1 MAKKS
6 KKNRRESFS
15 DRASFIVG
23 IFREQPERK
32 FTLKALAAASGG
44 ADKVGRDMTKSI
56 LDTLLEQGYIE
67 CEGRGGYKLSRS
79 KLPRYQGV
87 ADMSNS
93 GNLYVSCDELQ
104 SDVFIHSRN
113 SKHALNGDIVEFVVT
128 HTARTG
134 ALEGE
139 ITKIIERSNRCY
151 AGVAEVVSKSA
162 IIVAADS
169 RRLPVD
175 IYLSRKKY
183 PKVQTGD
190 KVAVRIAQWYDGDQ
204 MPIGELVDI
213 LGSTGDNDAEM
224 HAILLEYDLPYKF
237 DEDVEQAAAEIDG
250 TITAKDYAER
260 RDMRDVPTL
269 TIDPAD
275 AKDFD
280 DAISIRSV
288 GNGLWEVGV
297 HIADVTHYVRP
308 GSVIDDQAMERGTSV
323 YLVDRTIP
331 MLPERLSNELCS
343 LRPHEEKLC
352 FSAVFVIDEKLKI
365 TKEWFGRTVIYSD
378 RRFTYED
385 AQAVIESGEGDMK
398 EEILTLHRLAQ
409 GMRKER
415 YRKGAIA
422 FNRREAKF
430 NLDEA
435 GCPTGVYFKVQ
446 KEANQLIEE
455 FMLLANRRVAT
466 FCAKKNGKPRTMVF
480 RVHDEPN
487 SDKFERFRTFIL
499 RFGHIFKAQ
508 KGVAVAK
515 ELNELMSDIRGKA
528 EENVVSM
535 LAIRSMSKAV
545 YTTANIGHYG
555 LAFPYYTHFTS
566 PIRRYP
572 DMMVHRLLQR
582 YLDGGKSANADAYE
596 ALCEHSS
603 EREVVAAEAE
613 RASIKYKMVEFMA
626 DKVGQEFDGHI
637 SGMSEWGIF
646 VELENSIVEGMVAMR
661 DIQGDYYRFDEARY
675 EVYGHSTGNTFTLGD
690 KVRVKVKSAD
700 LRRRM
705 LDFTFVEVD
714 GERIEEPT
722 ITFKEKVKNG
732 RRR

>member
-1 MAKKS
+1 MAKKR
-6 KKNRRESFS
+6 KNIRDSFS

-23 IFREQPERK
+23 MFREQPERK

-44 ADKVGRDMTKSI
+44 ADKVGRNMTKSI
-56 LDTLLEQGYIE
+56 IDTLLEQGYIE
-67 CEGRGGYKLSRS
+67 CEGRGNYSLSRS

-87 ADMSNS
+87 ADMSNN
-93 GNLYVSCDELQ
+93 GNLYVSSDELP

-113 SKHALNGDIVEFVVT
+113 SKHALNGDKVEFVVT

-139 ITKIIERSNRCY
+139 ITKVLERCERCY

-162 IIVAADS
+162 IVVAPDS
-169 RRLPVD
+169 RRMPAN

-190 KVAVRIAQWYDGDQ
+190 KVAVRIAEWYDGDE
-204 MPIGELVDI
+204 MPVGELVDI
-213 LGSTGDNDAEM
+213 LGTTGDNDAEM

-237 DEDVEQAAAEIDG
+237 EEDVERAAEAIDG
-250 TITAKDYAER
+250 TITERDYAER

-280 DAISIRSV
+280 DALSVRSV
-288 GNGLWEVGV
+288 GEGKWEIGV

-308 GSVIDDQAMERGTSV
+308 GGTIDEEAQSRGTSV

-352 FSAVFVIDEKLKI
+352 FSAVFVVDEKLKI
-365 TKEWFGRTVIYSD
+365 EKEWFGRTVIYSD
-378 RRFTYED
+378 RRFTYEE
-385 AQAVIESGEGDMK
+385 AQSVIESGEGDMK

-409 GMRKER
+409 AMRKER

-422 FNRREAKF
+422 FDRREAKF
-430 NLDEA
+430 HLDEN
-435 GCPTGVYFKVQ
+435 GKPTGVYFKVQ

-466 FCAKKNGKPRTMVF
+466 FCAKKSGKPRTMVF

-487 SDKFERFRTFIL
+487 SEKFERFRTFIM
-499 RFGHIFKAQ
+499 RFGHLFKAQ
-508 KGVAVAK
+508 KGLAVAK
-515 ELNELMSDIRGKA
+515 ELNQLMHDVKGKA
-528 EENVVSM
+528 EENVVSL

-545 YTTANIGHYG
+545 YTTENIGHYG

-572 DMMVHRLLQR
+572 DMMVHRLLQH
-582 YLDGGKSANADAYE
+582 YLDGGKSANRDYHE
-596 ALCEHSS
+596 AMCEHSS

-613 RASIKYKMVEFMA
+613 RASIKYKMVEFMV
-626 DKVGQEFDGHI
+626 DKIGQEFDGRV
-637 SGMSEWGIF
+637 SGLSEWGVF
-646 VELENSIVEGMVAMR
+646 VELENSMVEGMVAMR
-661 DIQGDYYRFDEARY
+661 DIQGDYYRFDEAHY
-675 EVYGHSTGNTFTLGD
+675 EVYGHATGNVITLGD

-705 LDFTFVEVD
+705 LDFTFAEID
-714 GERIEEPT
+714 GERVDDIEEDLTPL
-722 ITFKEKVKNG
+722 
-732 RRR
+732 RRAKKRK

>member
-1 MAKKS
+1 M
-6 KKNRRESFS
+6 
-15 DRASFIVG
+15 
-23 IFREQPERK
+23 PERK

-67 CEGRGGYKLSRS
+67 CEGRGSYKLSRS

-134 ALEGE
+134 ALGGE

-237 DEDVEQAAAEIDG
+237 DEAVVQAAAEIDG

-280 DAISIRSV
+280 DALSIRSL

-308 GSVIDDQAMERGTSV
+308 GSIIDDQAMERGTSV

-378 RRFTYED
+378 RRFTYEE

-430 NLDEA
+430 HLDEA
-435 GCPTGVYFKVQ
+435 GRPTGVYFKVQ

-515 ELNELMSDIRGKA
+515 ELNELMGDIRGKA

-535 LAIRSMSKAV
+535 LAIRSMAKAV

-582 YLDGGKSANADAYE
+582 YLDGGKSANADACE

-646 VELENSIVEGMVAMR
+646 VELEDSIVEGMVAMR

-714 GERIEEPT
+714 GERIEEPI
-722 ITFKEKVKNG
+722 ITFKDKVKKG

>member
-23 IFREQPERK
+23 MFREMPERK
-32 FTLKALAAASGG
+32 FTLKGLAAASGG

-67 CEGRGGYKLSRS
+67 SEGRGSYKLARA
-79 KLPRYQGV
+79 KLTRYQGV
-87 ADMSNS
+87 ADMSNN
-93 GNLYVSCDELQ
+93 GNLYVSSPELE

-113 SKHALNGDIVEFVVT
+113 SKHALNGDKVEFVVT

-139 ITKIIERSNRCY
+139 IVKVIERCDRCY

-162 IIVAADS
+162 IIVAPDS
-169 RRLPVD
+169 RRMPVD

-183 PKVQTGD
+183 PKVQSGD
-190 KVAVRIAQWYDGDQ
+190 KVAVRVVHWYDGDD

-213 LGSTGDNDAEM
+213 LGATGDNDAEM

-237 DEDVEQAAAEIDG
+237 EEQVEKAAEEIDG
-250 TITAKDYAER
+250 TITEKDYVER

-280 DAISIRSV
+280 DALSIRSV
-288 GNGLWEVGV
+288 GEGLWEVGV

-308 GSVIDDQAMERGTSV
+308 GSVIDDEAIERGTSV

-331 MLPERLSNELCS
+331 MLPERLSNNLCS
-343 LRPHEEKLC
+343 LRPNEEKLA
-352 FSAVFVIDEKLKI
+352 FSAIFTIDEKLKI
-365 TKEWFGRTVIYSD
+365 TNEWFGRTVICSN

-385 AQAVIESGEGDMK
+385 AQAVIEGGEGDMK

-409 GMRKER
+409 GMRKDR

-430 NLDEA
+430 HLDQN
-435 GCPTGVYFKVQ
+435 GHPTGVYFKVA

-466 FCAKKNGKPRTMVF
+466 FCAKKNGKPRTMVY

-487 SDKFERFRTFIL
+487 SEKFERFRTFIL
-499 RFGHIFKAQ
+499 RFGHLFKAQ
-508 KGVAVAK
+508 KGLAVAK
-515 ELNELMSDIRGKA
+515 ELNQLMEDVRGKA
-528 EENVVSM
+528 EENVVGL
-535 LAIRSMSKAV
+535 LAIRSMAKAV
-545 YTTANIGHYG
+545 YTTENIGHYG

-582 YLDGGKSANADAYE
+582 YLDGGKSADRDALE
-596 ALCEHSS
+596 ELCEHSS

-613 RASIKYKMVEFMA
+613 RASIKYKMVEFMV
-626 DKVGQEFDGHI
+626 DKVGQVFDGHI
-637 SGMSEWGIF
+637 SGLSEWGIF
-646 VELENSIVEGMVAMR
+646 VELEDSIVEGMVAMR
-661 DIQGDYYRFDEARY
+661 DIVGDYYRFDEARY
-675 EVYGHSTGNTFTLGD
+675 EVYGHSTGNVFTLGD
-690 KVRVKVKSAD
+690 KVRVRVKSAD

-705 LDFTFVEVD
+705 LDFTFVDYE
-714 GERIEEPT
+714 EEPELIIRDT
-722 ITFKEKVKNG
+722 VKKK
-732 RRR
+732 RRK

>member
-1 MAKKS
+1 M
-6 KKNRRESFS
+6 
-15 DRASFIVG
+15 
-23 IFREQPERK
+23 PERK

-67 CEGRGGYKLSRS
+67 CEGRGSYKLSRS
-79 KLPRYQGV
+79 KLPSYQGV

-237 DEDVEQAAAEIDG
+237 DEAVVQAAAEIDG

-280 DAISIRSV
+280 DALSIRSL

-308 GSVIDDQAMERGTSV
+308 GSIIDDQAMERGTSV

-378 RRFTYED
+378 RRFTYEE

-430 NLDEA
+430 HLDEA
-435 GCPTGVYFKVQ
+435 GRPTGVYFKVQ
-446 KEANQLIEE
+446 KEANQLVEE

-515 ELNELMSDIRGKA
+515 ELNELMGDIRGKA

-535 LAIRSMSKAV
+535 LAIRSMAKAV

-646 VELENSIVEGMVAMR
+646 VELEDSIVEGMVAMR

-722 ITFKEKVKNG
+722 ITFKDKVKKG

>member
-23 IFREQPERK
+23 MFREMPERK
-32 FTLKALAAASGG
+32 FTLKGLAAASGG

-67 CEGRGGYKLSRS
+67 SEGRGSYKLARA
-79 KLPRYQGV
+79 KLTRYQGV
-87 ADMSNS
+87 ADMSNN
-93 GNLYVSCDELQ
+93 GNLYVSSPELE

-113 SKHALNGDIVEFVVT
+113 SKHALNGDKVEFVVT

-139 ITKIIERSNRCY
+139 IVKVIERCDRCY

-162 IIVAADS
+162 IIVAPDS
-169 RRLPVD
+169 RRMPVD

-183 PKVQTGD
+183 PKVQSGD
-190 KVAVRIAQWYDGDQ
+190 KVAVRVVHWYDGDD

-213 LGSTGDNDAEM
+213 LGATGDNDAEM

-237 DEDVEQAAAEIDG
+237 DEQVEKAAEEIDG
-250 TITAKDYAER
+250 TITEKDYAER

-280 DAISIRSV
+280 DALSIRSV
-288 GNGLWEVGV
+288 GEGLWEVGV

-308 GSVIDDQAMERGTSV
+308 GSVIDDEAIERGTSV

-331 MLPERLSNELCS
+331 MLPERLSNNLCS
-343 LRPHEEKLC
+343 LRPNEEKLA
-352 FSAVFVIDEKLKI
+352 FSAIFTIDEKLKI
-365 TKEWFGRTVIYSD
+365 TNEWFGRTVICSN

-385 AQAVIESGEGDMK
+385 AQAVIEGGEGDMK

-409 GMRKER
+409 GMRKDR

-430 NLDEA
+430 HLDQN
-435 GCPTGVYFKVQ
+435 GKPTGVYFKVA

-466 FCAKKNGKPRTMVF
+466 FCAKKNGKPRTMVY

-487 SDKFERFRTFIL
+487 SEKFERFRTFIL
-499 RFGHIFKAQ
+499 RFGHLFKAQ
-508 KGVAVAK
+508 KGLVVAK
-515 ELNELMSDIRGKA
+515 ELNQLMEDVRGKA
-528 EENVVSM
+528 EENVVGL
-535 LAIRSMSKAV
+535 LAIRSMAKAV
-545 YTTANIGHYG
+545 YTTENIGHYG

-582 YLDGGKSANADAYE
+582 YLDGGKSADRDALE
-596 ALCEHSS
+596 ELCEHSS

-613 RASIKYKMVEFMA
+613 RASIKYKMVEFMV

-637 SGMSEWGIF
+637 SGLSEWGIF
-646 VELENSIVEGMVAMR
+646 VELEDSIVEGMVAMR
-661 DIQGDYYRFDEARY
+661 DIVGDYYRFDEARY
-675 EVYGHSTGNTFTLGD
+675 EVYGHATGNVFTLGD
-690 KVRVKVKSAD
+690 KVRVRVKSAD

-705 LDFTFVEVD
+705 LDFTFVDYE
-714 GERIEEPT
+714 EEPELIIRDT
-722 ITFKEKVKNG
+722 VKKK
-732 RRR
+732 RRK

>member
-23 IFREQPERK
+23 MFREMPERK
-32 FTLKALAAASGG
+32 FTLKGLAAASGG

-67 CEGRGGYKLSRS
+67 SEGRGSYKLARA
-79 KLPRYQGV
+79 KLTRYQGV
-87 ADMSNS
+87 ADMSNN
-93 GNLYVSCDELQ
+93 GNLYVSSPELE

-113 SKHALNGDIVEFVVT
+113 SKHALNGDKVEFVVT

-139 ITKIIERSNRCY
+139 IVKIVERCDRCY

-162 IIVAADS
+162 IIVAPDS
-169 RRLPVD
+169 RRMPVD

-183 PKVQTGD
+183 PKVQSGD
-190 KVAVRIAQWYDGDQ
+190 KVAVRIAQWYDGDD

-213 LGSTGDNDAEM
+213 LGNTGDNDAEM

-237 DEDVEQAAAEIDG
+237 EESVEKAAEEIDG
-250 TITAKDYAER
+250 TITEQDYASR

-280 DAISIRSV
+280 DALSIRSV
-288 GNGLWEVGV
+288 GEGLWEVGV

-308 GSVIDDQAMERGTSV
+308 GSVIDDEAIERGTSV

-331 MLPERLSNELCS
+331 MLPERLSNNLCS
-343 LRPHEEKLC
+343 LRPNEEKLA
-352 FSAVFVIDEKLKI
+352 FSAVFTIDEKLKI
-365 TKEWFGRTVIYSD
+365 TNEWFGRTVICSD

-409 GMRKER
+409 GMRKDR

-430 NLDEA
+430 HLDQN
-435 GCPTGVYFKVQ
+435 GKPTGVYFKVA

-466 FCAKKNGKPRTMVF
+466 FCAKKNGKPRTMVY

-487 SDKFERFRTFIL
+487 SEKFERFRTFIL
-499 RFGHIFKAQ
+499 RFGHLFKAQ
-508 KGVAVAK
+508 KGLAVAK
-515 ELNELMSDIRGKA
+515 ELNQLMEDVKGKA
-528 EENVVSM
+528 EENVVGM
-535 LAIRSMSKAV
+535 LAIRSMAKAV
-545 YTTANIGHYG
+545 YTTENIGHYG

-582 YLDGGKSANADAYE
+582 YLDGGKSADRDALE
-596 ALCEHSS
+596 EVCEHSS

-613 RASIKYKMVEFMA
+613 RASIKYKMVEFMVE
-626 DKVGQEFDGHI
+626 KVGQVFDGHI

-646 VELENSIVEGMVAMR
+646 VELEDSIVEGMVAMR
-661 DIQGDYYRFDEARY
+661 DIVGDYYRFDEARY
-675 EVYGHSTGNTFTLGD
+675 EVYGHATGNVFTLGD
-690 KVRVKVKSAD
+690 KVRVRVKSAD

-705 LDFTFVEVD
+705 LDFTFADYE
-714 GERIEEPT
+714 EEPELIIRDT
-722 ITFKEKVKNG
+722 VKKK
-732 RRR
+732 RRK

>member
-1 MAKKS
+1 M
-6 KKNRRESFS
+6 
-15 DRASFIVG
+15 
-23 IFREQPERK
+23 PERK

-67 CEGRGGYKLSRS
+67 CEGRGNYKLSRT

-113 SKHALNGDIVEFVVT
+113 SKHALNGDIVEFLVT

-190 KVAVRIAQWYDGDQ
+190 KVAVRIAQWYDGDE

-237 DEDVEQAAAEIDG
+237 DEVVEQAAAEIDG

-280 DAISIRSV
+280 DALSIRSV

-308 GSVIDDQAMERGTSV
+308 GSIIDDQAMERGTSV

-352 FSAVFVIDEKLKI
+352 FSAVFVIDDKLKI

-378 RRFTYED
+378 RRFTYEE

-430 NLDEA
+430 HLDEA
-435 GCPTGVYFKVQ
+435 GRPTGVYFKVQ

-487 SDKFERFRTFIL
+487 SEKFERFRTFIL

-515 ELNELMSDIRGKA
+515 ELNELMGDIRGKA

-535 LAIRSMSKAV
+535 LAIRSMAKAV

-582 YLDGGKSANADAYE
+582 YLDGGKSANADACE

-626 DKVGQEFDGHI
+626 DKVGQEFEGHI

-722 ITFKEKVKNG
+722 ITFKDKVKKG

>member
-1 MAKKS
+1 MSRKKC
-6 KKNRRESFS
+6 KRESFS
-15 DRASFIVG
+15 DRAGFIVG
-23 IFREQPERK
+23 MFREQPERK
-32 FTLKALAAASGG
+32 FTLKSLAAASGG
-44 ADKVGRDMTKSI
+44 ADKVGRDITKRI

-67 CEGRGGYKLSRS
+67 REGKGGYQLSRS
-79 KLPRYQGV
+79 KLTRYQGV
-87 ADMSNS
+87 VDMSNS
-93 GNLYVSCDELQ
+93 GNIYVSCDELS

-113 SKHALNGDIVEFVVT
+113 SKHALLQDKVEFVIT
-128 HTARTG
+128 HTSRTG

-139 ITKIIERSNRCY
+139 IVNIIERSTRSY
-151 AGVAEVVSKSA
+151 AGVADVVSKSA

-169 RRLPVD
+169 RRMPVD

-183 PKVQTGD
+183 PQVKSGD
-190 KVAVRIAQWYDGDQ
+190 KVVVRIAKWYDGDE

-213 LGSTGDNDAEM
+213 LGTTGDNDAEM
-224 HAILLEYDLPYKF
+224 YAILLEYDLPYKF
-237 DEDVEQAAAEIDG
+237 ESVIEEAAEKIDG

-260 RDMRDVPTL
+260 RDMRDVATF

-280 DAISIRSV
+280 DALSIRKITE
-288 GNGLWEVGV
+288 GKWEVGV

-308 GSVIDDQAMERGTSV
+308 GSVIDDEALERGTSV

-352 FSAVFVIDEKLKI
+352 FSAVFVMDEKAKI
-365 TKEWFGRTVIYSD
+365 ESEWFGRTVIYSD
-378 RRFTYED
+378 RRFTYEE
-385 AQAVIESGEGDMK
+385 AQSVIESGKGDMC
-398 EEILTLHRLAQ
+398 EQILTLHNLAQ
-409 GMRKER
+409 TMRKER
-415 YRKGAIA
+415 YKKGAIA
-422 FNRREAKF
+422 FDRREAKF
-430 NLDEA
+430 NLDA
-435 GCPTGVYFKVQ
+435 QGRPTGVYFKVQ

-466 FCAKKNGKPRTMVF
+466 FCAKKNNRPRTMVF

-487 SDKFERFRTFIL
+487 SEKFERFRTFIL
-499 RFGHIFKAQ
+499 RFGHLFKAQ

-515 ELNELMSDIRGKA
+515 ELNTLMSDIKGRP
-528 EENVVSM
+528 EENVVSL
-535 LAIRSMSKAV
+535 LAIRSMAKAV
-545 YTTANIGHYG
+545 YTTNNIGHYG

-582 YLDGGKSANADAYE
+582 YLDGGKSADRDALE
-596 ALCEHSS
+596 SLCEHSS
-603 EREVVAAEAE
+603 EREVIAAEAE

-626 DKVGQEFDGHI
+626 DKIGQEFDGHI
-637 SGMSEWGIF
+637 SGMSEWGVF

-675 EVYGHSTGNTFTLGD
+675 EVYGHSTGNVLTLGD

-705 LDFTFVEVD
+705 LDFVFTEVD
-714 GERIEEPT
+714 GEVIEEQT
-722 ITFKEKVKNG
+722 LTLNSTVKKK
-732 RRR
+732 RKR

>member
-23 IFREQPERK
+23 MFREMPERK
-32 FTLKALAAASGG
+32 FTLKGLAAASGG

-67 CEGRGGYKLSRS
+67 SEGRGSYKLARA
-79 KLPRYQGV
+79 KLTRYQGV
-87 ADMSNS
+87 ADMSNN
-93 GNLYVSCDELQ
+93 GNLYVSSPELE

-113 SKHALNGDIVEFVVT
+113 SKHALNGDKVEFVVT

-139 ITKIIERSNRCY
+139 IVKIVERCDRCY

-162 IIVAADS
+162 IIVAPDS
-169 RRLPVD
+169 RRMPVD

-183 PKVQTGD
+183 PKVQSGD
-190 KVAVRIAQWYDGDQ
+190 KVAVRIAQWYDGDD

-213 LGSTGDNDAEM
+213 LGNTGDNDAEM

-237 DEDVEQAAAEIDG
+237 EESVEKAAEEIDG
-250 TITAKDYAER
+250 TITEQDYASR

-280 DAISIRSV
+280 DALSIRSV
-288 GNGLWEVGV
+288 GEGLWEVGV

-308 GSVIDDQAMERGTSV
+308 GSVIDDEAIERGTSV

-331 MLPERLSNELCS
+331 MLPERLSNNLCS
-343 LRPHEEKLC
+343 LRPNEEKLA
-352 FSAVFVIDEKLKI
+352 FSAVFTIDEKLKI
-365 TKEWFGRTVIYSD
+365 TNEWFGRTVICSD

-409 GMRKER
+409 GMRKDR

-430 NLDEA
+430 HLDQN
-435 GCPTGVYFKVQ
+435 GKPTGVYFKVA

-466 FCAKKNGKPRTMVF
+466 FCAKKNGKPRTMVY

-487 SDKFERFRTFIL
+487 SEKFERFRTFIL
-499 RFGHIFKAQ
+499 RFGHLFKAQ
-508 KGVAVAK
+508 KGLAVAK
-515 ELNELMSDIRGKA
+515 ELNQLMEDVKGKA
-528 EENVVSM
+528 EENVVGM
-535 LAIRSMSKAV
+535 LAIRSMAKAV
-545 YTTANIGHYG
+545 YTTENIGHYG

-566 PIRRYP
+566 PNRRNP

-582 YLDGGKSANADAYE
+582 YLDGGKSADRDALE
-596 ALCEHSS
+596 EVCEHSS

-613 RASIKYKMVEFMA
+613 RASIKYKMVEFMVE
-626 DKVGQEFDGHI
+626 KVGQVFDGHI

-646 VELENSIVEGMVAMR
+646 VELEDSIVEGMVAMR
-661 DIQGDYYRFDEARY
+661 DIVGDYYRFDEARY
-675 EVYGHSTGNTFTLGD
+675 EVYGHATGNVFTLGD
-690 KVRVKVKSAD
+690 KVRVRVKSAD

-705 LDFTFVEVD
+705 LDFTFADYE
-714 GERIEEPT
+714 EEPELIIRDT
-722 ITFKEKVKNG
+722 VKKK
-732 RRR
+732 RRK

>member
-15 DRASFIVG
+15 DRASFLVG
-23 IFREQPERK
+23 MFREMPERK
-32 FTLKALAAASGG
+32 FTLKGLAAASGG

-67 CEGRGGYKLSRS
+67 SEGRGSYKLARA
-79 KLPRYQGV
+79 KLTRYQGV
-87 ADMSNS
+87 ADMSNN
-93 GNLYVSCDELQ
+93 GNLYVSSPELE

-113 SKHALNGDIVEFVVT
+113 SKHALNGDKVEFVVT

-139 ITKIIERSNRCY
+139 IVKVIERCDRCY

-162 IIVAADS
+162 IIVAPDS
-169 RRLPVD
+169 RRMPVD

-183 PKVQTGD
+183 PKVQSGD
-190 KVAVRIAQWYDGDQ
+190 KVAVRVVHWYDGDD

-213 LGSTGDNDAEM
+213 LGATGDNDAEM

-237 DEDVEQAAAEIDG
+237 EEQVEKAAEEIDG
-250 TITAKDYAER
+250 TITEKDYAER

-280 DAISIRSV
+280 DALSIRSV
-288 GNGLWEVGV
+288 GEGLWEVGV

-308 GSVIDDQAMERGTSV
+308 GSVIDDEAIERGTSV

-331 MLPERLSNELCS
+331 MLPERLSNNLCS
-343 LRPHEEKLC
+343 LRPNEEKLA
-352 FSAVFVIDEKLKI
+352 FSAIFTIDEKLKI
-365 TKEWFGRTVIYSD
+365 TNEWFGRTVICSD

-385 AQAVIESGEGDMK
+385 AQAVIEGGEGDMK

-409 GMRKER
+409 GMRKDR

-430 NLDEA
+430 HLDQN
-435 GCPTGVYFKVQ
+435 GKPTGVYFKVA

-466 FCAKKNGKPRTMVF
+466 FCAKKNGKPRTMVY

-487 SDKFERFRTFIL
+487 SEKFERFRTFIL
-499 RFGHIFKAQ
+499 RFGHLFKAQ
-508 KGVAVAK
+508 KGLAVAK
-515 ELNELMSDIRGKA
+515 ELNQLMEDVRGKA
-528 EENVVSM
+528 EENVVGL
-535 LAIRSMSKAV
+535 LAIRSMAKAV
-545 YTTANIGHYG
+545 YTTENIGHYG

-582 YLDGGKSANADAYE
+582 YLDGGKSADRDALE
-596 ALCEHSS
+596 ELCEHSS

-613 RASIKYKMVEFMA
+613 RASIKYKMVEFMV

-637 SGMSEWGIF
+637 SGLSEWGIF
-646 VELENSIVEGMVAMR
+646 VELEDSIVEGMVAMR
-661 DIQGDYYRFDEARY
+661 DIVGDYYRFDEARY
-675 EVYGHSTGNTFTLGD
+675 EVYGHATGNVFTLGD
-690 KVRVKVKSAD
+690 KVRVRVKSAD

-705 LDFTFVEVD
+705 LDFTFVDYE
-714 GERIEEPT
+714 EEPELIIRDT
-722 ITFKEKVKNG
+722 VKKK
-732 RRR
+732 RRK

>member
-1 MAKKS
+1 MARKG
-6 KKNRRESFS
+6 KNRRESLS

-23 IFREQPERK
+23 MFREQPERK
-32 FTLKALAAASGG
+32 FTLKGLAAASGG

-67 CEGRGGYKLSRS
+67 CEGRGNYHLSKS
-79 KLPRYQGV
+79 KLPHYQGI
-87 ADMSNS
+87 ADMSNN
-93 GNLYVSCDELQ
+93 GNLYVSTEELP

-113 SKHALNGDIVEFVVT
+113 SKHALNGDKVEFVVT

-139 ITKIIERSNRCY
+139 ITKIIERSDRCY

-162 IIVAADS
+162 IVVAPDS
-169 RRLPVD
+169 RRMPVD

-183 PKVQTGD
+183 PKVKTGD
-190 KVAVRIAQWYDGDQ
+190 KVAVRIAQWYEGDK

-213 LGSTGDNDAEM
+213 LGTTGDNDAEM

-237 DEDVEQAAAEIDG
+237 EESVEKAAAEIDG

-280 DAISIRSV
+280 DALSV
-288 GNGLWEVGV
+288 KSLGNGQWEVGV

-308 GSVIDDQAMERGTSV
+308 GSVIDDEAVERGTSV

-343 LRPHEEKLC
+343 LRPNEEKLC

-365 TKEWFGRTVIYSD
+365 VSEWFGRTVIYSN
-378 RRFTYED
+378 RRFTYEE
-385 AQAVIESGEGDMK
+385 AQQIIESGEGDMK

-409 GMRKER
+409 GLRKDR

-430 NLDEA
+430 HLDET
-435 GCPTGVYFKVQ
+435 GKPTGVYFKVQ

-455 FMLLANRRVAT
+455 FMLLANCRVAT
-466 FCAKKNGKPRTMVF
+466 FCAKRNGKPRTMVF

-487 SDKFERFRTFIL
+487 SEKFERFRTFIL
-499 RFGHIFKAQ
+499 RFGHLFKAQ
-508 KGVAVAK
+508 KGLAVAK
-515 ELNELMSDIRGKA
+515 ELNQLMSDIRGKA
-528 EENVVSM
+528 EEHVVGL
-535 LAIRSMSKAV
+535 LAIRSMAKAV

-582 YLDGGKSANADAYE
+582 YLDGGKSADRDMLE
-596 ALCEHSS
+596 SLREHSS
-603 EREVVAAEAE
+603 
-613 RASIKYKMVEFMA
+613 
-626 DKVGQEFDGHI
+626 
-637 SGMSEWGIF
+637 
-646 VELENSIVEGMVAMR
+646 
-661 DIQGDYYRFDEARY
+661 
-675 EVYGHSTGNTFTLGD
+675 
-690 KVRVKVKSAD
+690 
-700 LRRRM
+700 
-705 LDFTFVEVD
+705 
-714 GERIEEPT
+714 
-722 ITFKEKVKNG
+722 
-732 RRR
+732 

>member
-23 IFREQPERK
+23 MFREMPERK
-32 FTLKALAAASGG
+32 FTLKGLAAASGG

-67 CEGRGGYKLSRS
+67 SEGRGSYKLARA
-79 KLPRYQGV
+79 KLTRYQGV
-87 ADMSNS
+87 ADMSNN
-93 GNLYVSCDELQ
+93 GNLYVSSPELE

-113 SKHALNGDIVEFVVT
+113 SKHALNGDKVEFVVT

-139 ITKIIERSNRCY
+139 IVKVIERCDRCY

-162 IIVAADS
+162 IIVAPDS
-169 RRLPVD
+169 RRMPVD

-183 PKVQTGD
+183 PKVQSGD
-190 KVAVRIAQWYDGDQ
+190 KVAVRIVHWYDGDD

-213 LGSTGDNDAEM
+213 LGATGDNDAEM

-237 DEDVEQAAAEIDG
+237 EEQVEKAAEEIDG
-250 TITAKDYAER
+250 TITEKDYVER

-280 DAISIRSV
+280 DALSIRSV
-288 GNGLWEVGV
+288 GEGLWEVGV

-308 GSVIDDQAMERGTSV
+308 GSVIDDEAIERGTSV

-331 MLPERLSNELCS
+331 MLPERLSNNLCS
-343 LRPHEEKLC
+343 LRPNEEKLA
-352 FSAVFVIDEKLKI
+352 FSAIFTIDEKLKI
-365 TKEWFGRTVIYSD
+365 TNEWFGRTVICSN

-385 AQAVIESGEGDMK
+385 AQAVIEGGEGDMK

-409 GMRKER
+409 GMRKDR

-430 NLDEA
+430 HLDQN
-435 GCPTGVYFKVQ
+435 GKPTGVYFKVA

-466 FCAKKNGKPRTMVF
+466 FCAKKNGKPRTMVY

-487 SDKFERFRTFIL
+487 SEKFERFRTFIL
-499 RFGHIFKAQ
+499 RFGHLFKAQ
-508 KGVAVAK
+508 KGLAVAK
-515 ELNELMSDIRGKA
+515 ELNQLMEDVRGKA
-528 EENVVSM
+528 EENVVGL
-535 LAIRSMSKAV
+535 LAIRSMAKAV
-545 YTTANIGHYG
+545 YTTENIGHYG

-582 YLDGGKSANADAYE
+582 YLDGGKSADRDALE
-596 ALCEHSS
+596 ELCEHSS

-613 RASIKYKMVEFMA
+613 RASIKYKMVEFMV

-637 SGMSEWGIF
+637 SGLSEWGIF
-646 VELENSIVEGMVAMR
+646 VELEDSIVEGMVAMR
-661 DIQGDYYRFDEARY
+661 DIVGDYYRFDEARY
-675 EVYGHSTGNTFTLGD
+675 EVYGHATGNVFTLGD
-690 KVRVKVKSAD
+690 KVRVRVKSAD

-705 LDFTFVEVD
+705 LDFTFVDYE
-714 GERIEEPT
+714 EEPELIIRDT
-722 ITFKEKVKNG
+722 VKKK
-732 RRR
+732 RRK

>member
-23 IFREQPERK
+23 MFREMPERK
-32 FTLKALAAASGG
+32 FTLKGLAAASGG

-67 CEGRGGYKLSRS
+67 SEGRGSYKLARA
-79 KLPRYQGV
+79 KLTRYQGV
-87 ADMSNS
+87 ADMSNN
-93 GNLYVSCDELQ
+93 GNLYVSSPELE

-113 SKHALNGDIVEFVVT
+113 SKHALNGDKVEFVVT

-139 ITKIIERSNRCY
+139 IVKIVERCDRCY

-162 IIVAADS
+162 IIVAPDS
-169 RRLPVD
+169 RRMPVD

-183 PKVQTGD
+183 PKVQSGD
-190 KVAVRIAQWYDGDQ
+190 KVAVRIAQWYDGDD

-213 LGSTGDNDAEM
+213 LGNTGDNDAEM

-237 DEDVEQAAAEIDG
+237 EESVEKAAEEIDG
-250 TITAKDYAER
+250 TITEQDYASR

-280 DAISIRSV
+280 DALSIRSV
-288 GNGLWEVGV
+288 GEGLWEVGV

-308 GSVIDDQAMERGTSV
+308 GSVIDDEAIERGTSV

-331 MLPERLSNELCS
+331 MLPERLSNNLCS
-343 LRPHEEKLC
+343 LRPNEEKLA
-352 FSAVFVIDEKLKI
+352 FSAVFTIDEKLKI
-365 TKEWFGRTVIYSD
+365 TNEWFGRTVICSD

-409 GMRKER
+409 GMRKDR

-430 NLDEA
+430 HLDQN
-435 GCPTGVYFKVQ
+435 GKPTGVYFKVA

-466 FCAKKNGKPRTMVF
+466 FCAKKNGKPRTMVY

-487 SDKFERFRTFIL
+487 SEKFERFRTFIL
-499 RFGHIFKAQ
+499 RFGHLFKAQ
-508 KGVAVAK
+508 KGLAVAK
-515 ELNELMSDIRGKA
+515 ELNQLMEDVKGKA
-528 EENVVSM
+528 EENVVGM
-535 LAIRSMSKAV
+535 LAIRSMAKAV
-545 YTTANIGHYG
+545 YTTENIGHYG

-582 YLDGGKSANADAYE
+582 YLDGGKSADRDALE
-596 ALCEHSS
+596 ELCEHSS

-613 RASIKYKMVEFMA
+613 RASIKYKMVEFMV
-626 DKVGQEFDGHI
+626 DKVGQVFDGHI

-646 VELENSIVEGMVAMR
+646 VELEDSIVEGMVAMR
-661 DIQGDYYRFDEARY
+661 DIVGDYYRFDEARY
-675 EVYGHSTGNTFTLGD
+675 EVYGHATGNVFTLGD
-690 KVRVKVKSAD
+690 KVRVRVKSAD

-705 LDFTFVEVD
+705 LDFTFADYE
-714 GERIEEPT
+714 EEPELIIRDT
-722 ITFKEKVKNG
+722 VKKK
-732 RRR
+732 RRK

>member
-1 MAKKS
+1 M
-6 KKNRRESFS
+6 
-15 DRASFIVG
+15 
-23 IFREQPERK
+23 PERK

-67 CEGRGGYKLSRS
+67 CEGRGSYKLSRS

-237 DEDVEQAAAEIDG
+237 DEAVVQAAAEIDG

-280 DAISIRSV
+280 DALSIRSV
-288 GNGLWEVGV
+288 GNGQWEVGV

-308 GSVIDDQAMERGTSV
+308 GSIIDDQAMERGTSV

-378 RRFTYED
+378 RRFTYEE

-430 NLDEA
+430 HLDEA
-435 GCPTGVYFKVQ
+435 GRPTGVYFKVQ
-446 KEANQLIEE
+446 KEANQLVEE

-515 ELNELMSDIRGKA
+515 ELNELMGDIRGKA

-535 LAIRSMSKAV
+535 LAIRSMAKAV

-582 YLDGGKSANADAYE
+582 YLDGGKSANADACE

-646 VELENSIVEGMVAMR
+646 VELEDSIVEGMVAMR

-722 ITFKEKVKNG
+722 ITFKDKVKKG

>member
-1 MAKKS
+1 M
-6 KKNRRESFS
+6 
-15 DRASFIVG
+15 
-23 IFREQPERK
+23 PERK

-67 CEGRGGYKLSRS
+67 CEGRGSYKLSRS

-237 DEDVEQAAAEIDG
+237 DEAVVQAAAEIDG

-288 GNGLWEVGV
+288 GDGLWEVGV

-308 GSVIDDQAMERGTSV
+308 GSIIDDQAMERGTSV

-378 RRFTYED
+378 RRFTYEE

-430 NLDEA
+430 HLDEA
-435 GCPTGVYFKVQ
+435 GRPTGVYFKVQ
-446 KEANQLIEE
+446 KEANQLVEE

-487 SDKFERFRTFIL
+487 SEKFERFRTFIL

-515 ELNELMSDIRGKA
+515 ELNELMGDIRGKA

-535 LAIRSMSKAV
+535 LAIRSMAKAV

-582 YLDGGKSANADAYE
+582 YLDGGKSANADACE

-646 VELENSIVEGMVAMR
+646 VELEDSIVEGMVAMR

-722 ITFKEKVKNG
+722 ITFKDKVKKG

>member
-1 MAKKS
+1 MKK
-6 KKNRRESFS
+6 KRNRRESFS

-23 IFREQPERK
+23 MFREQPERK

-44 ADKVGRDMTKSI
+44 ADKQGRDMTRSI

-67 CEGRGGYKLSRS
+67 SEGRGGYKLSRS
-79 KLPRYQGV
+79 KLTRYQGV

-93 GNLYVSCDELQ
+93 GNLYVTCEELQ

-113 SKHALNGDIVEFVVT
+113 SKNALNGDKVEFVVT

-139 ITKIIERSNRCY
+139 ITKIIERNKRCY

-162 IIVAADS
+162 IVVAPDS
-169 RRLPVD
+169 RRMPVD

-183 PKVQTGD
+183 PNVQTGD
-190 KVAVRIAQWYDGDQ
+190 KVAVRIAQWYEGDQ
-204 MPIGELVDI
+204 MPIGELVDV
-213 LGSTGDNDAEM
+213 LGATGDNDAEM

-237 DEDVEQAAAEIDG
+237 EPSVERAAEEIDG

-280 DAISIRSV
+280 DALSIRSV
-288 GNGLWEVGV
+288 GDGLWEVGV

-308 GSVIDDQAMERGTSV
+308 GSVIDDEALERGTSV

-365 TKEWFGRTVIYSD
+365 TSEWFGRTVIYSD
-378 RRFTYED
+378 RRFTYEE
-385 AQAVIESGEGDMK
+385 AQQVIESGNGDMK

-409 GMRKER
+409 ALRKER

-435 GCPTGVYFKVQ
+435 GHPTGVYFKVQ

-466 FCAKKNGKPRTMVF
+466 FCAKRNGKPRTMVF

-499 RFGHIFKAQ
+499 RFGHLFKAQ

-515 ELNELMSDIRGKA
+515 ELNKLMSDIRGKA

-535 LAIRSMSKAV
+535 LAIRSMAKAV

-582 YLDGGKSANADAYE
+582 YLDGGKSADADAYE

-626 DKVGQEFDGHI
+626 DKVGEVFDGHI

-661 DIQGDYYRFDEARY
+661 DIEGDYYRFDEARY

-690 KVRVKVKSAD
+690 KVKVRVKSAD

-714 GERIEEPT
+714 GEPIEEPT
-722 ITFKEKVKNG
+722 ITFNDKVKKK
-732 RRR
+732 RKK

>member
-23 IFREQPERK
+23 MFREMPERK
-32 FTLKALAAASGG
+32 FTLKGLAAASGG

-67 CEGRGGYKLSRS
+67 SEGRGSYKLARA
-79 KLPRYQGV
+79 KLTRYQGV
-87 ADMSNS
+87 ADMSNN
-93 GNLYVSCDELQ
+93 GNLYVSSPELE

-113 SKHALNGDIVEFVVT
+113 SKHALNGDKVEFVVT

-139 ITKIIERSNRCY
+139 IVKIVERCDRCY

-162 IIVAADS
+162 IIVAPDS
-169 RRLPVD
+169 RRMPVD

-183 PKVQTGD
+183 PKVQSGD
-190 KVAVRIAQWYDGDQ
+190 KVAVRIAQWYDGDD

-237 DEDVEQAAAEIDG
+237 EESVEKAAEEIDG
-250 TITAKDYAER
+250 TITEQDYASR

-280 DAISIRSV
+280 DALSIRSV
-288 GNGLWEVGV
+288 GEGLWEVGV

-308 GSVIDDQAMERGTSV
+308 GSVIDDEAIERGTSV

-331 MLPERLSNELCS
+331 MLPERLSNNLCS
-343 LRPHEEKLC
+343 LRPNEEKLA
-352 FSAVFVIDEKLKI
+352 FSAIFTIDEKLKI
-365 TKEWFGRTVIYSD
+365 TNEWFGRTVICSD

-409 GMRKER
+409 GMRKDR

-430 NLDEA
+430 HLDQN
-435 GCPTGVYFKVQ
+435 GKPTGVYFKVA

-466 FCAKKNGKPRTMVF
+466 FCAKKNGKPRTMVY

-487 SDKFERFRTFIL
+487 SEKFERFRTFIL
-499 RFGHIFKAQ
+499 RFGHLFKAQ
-508 KGVAVAK
+508 KGLAVAK
-515 ELNELMSDIRGKA
+515 ELNQLMEDVKGKA
-528 EENVVSM
+528 EENVVGM
-535 LAIRSMSKAV
+535 LAIRSMAKAV
-545 YTTANIGHYG
+545 YTTENIGHYG

-582 YLDGGKSANADAYE
+582 YLDGGKSADRDALE
-596 ALCEHSS
+596 ELCEHSS

-613 RASIKYKMVEFMA
+613 RASIKYKMVEYMA
-626 DKVGQEFDGHI
+626 DKVGQVFDGHI

-646 VELENSIVEGMVAMR
+646 VELEDSIVEGMVAMR
-661 DIQGDYYRFDEARY
+661 DIVGDYYRFDEARY
-675 EVYGHSTGNTFTLGD
+675 EVYGHSTGNVFTLGN
-690 KVRVKVKSAD
+690 KVRVRVKSAD

-705 LDFTFVEVD
+705 LDFTFADYE
-714 GERIEEPT
+714 EEPELIIRDT
-722 ITFKEKVKNG
+722 VKKK
-732 RRR
+732 RRK

>member
-1 MAKKS
+1 M
-6 KKNRRESFS
+6 
-15 DRASFIVG
+15 
-23 IFREQPERK
+23 PERK

-67 CEGRGGYKLSRS
+67 CEGRGSYKLSRS

-139 ITKIIERSNRCY
+139 ITKIIERSNHCY

-190 KVAVRIAQWYDGDQ
+190 KVAVRIVQWYDGDQ

-237 DEDVEQAAAEIDG
+237 DEAVVQAAAEIDG

-280 DAISIRSV
+280 DALSIRSL

-308 GSVIDDQAMERGTSV
+308 GSIIDDQAMERGTSV

-378 RRFTYED
+378 RRFTYEE

-430 NLDEA
+430 HLDES
-435 GCPTGVYFKVQ
+435 GRTTGVYFKVQ
-446 KEANQLIEE
+446 KEANQLVEE

-515 ELNELMSDIRGKA
+515 ELNELMGDIRGKA

-646 VELENSIVEGMVAMR
+646 VELEDSIVEGMVALR

-722 ITFKEKVKNG
+722 ITFKDKVKKG

>member
-1 MAKKS
+1 M
-6 KKNRRESFS
+6 
-15 DRASFIVG
+15 
-23 IFREQPERK
+23 PERK

-67 CEGRGGYKLSRS
+67 CEGRGSYKLSRS

-237 DEDVEQAAAEIDG
+237 DEAVVQAAAEIDG

-280 DAISIRSV
+280 DALSIRSL

-308 GSVIDDQAMERGTSV
+308 GSIIDDQAMERGTSV

-378 RRFTYED
+378 RRFTYEE

-430 NLDEA
+430 HLDEA
-435 GCPTGVYFKVQ
+435 GRPTGVYFKVQ

-515 ELNELMSDIRGKA
+515 ELNELMGDIRGKA

-535 LAIRSMSKAV
+535 LAIRSMAKAV

-582 YLDGGKSANADAYE
+582 YLDGGKSANADACE

-646 VELENSIVEGMVAMR
+646 VELEDSIVEGMVAMR

-714 GERIEEPT
+714 GERIEEPI
-722 ITFKEKVKNG
+722 ITFKDKVKKG

>member
-1 MAKKS
+1 MARKS

-23 IFREQPERK
+23 IFREMPERK

-67 CEGRGGYKLSRS
+67 CEGRGSYKLSRS
-79 KLPRYQGV
+79 KLPSYQGV

-237 DEDVEQAAAEIDG
+237 DEAVVQAADEIDG

-269 TIDPAD
+269 T
-275 AKDFD
+275 
-280 DAISIRSV
+280 
-288 GNGLWEVGV
+288 
-297 HIADVTHYVRP
+297 
-308 GSVIDDQAMERGTSV
+308 
-323 YLVDRTIP
+323 
-331 MLPERLSNELCS
+331 
-343 LRPHEEKLC
+343 
-352 FSAVFVIDEKLKI
+352 
-365 TKEWFGRTVIYSD
+365 
-378 RRFTYED
+378 
-385 AQAVIESGEGDMK
+385 
-398 EEILTLHRLAQ
+398 
-409 GMRKER
+409 
-415 YRKGAIA
+415 
-422 FNRREAKF
+422 
-430 NLDEA
+430 
-435 GCPTGVYFKVQ
+435 
-446 KEANQLIEE
+446 
-455 FMLLANRRVAT
+455 
-466 FCAKKNGKPRTMVF
+466 
-480 RVHDEPN
+480 
-487 SDKFERFRTFIL
+487 
-499 RFGHIFKAQ
+499 
-508 KGVAVAK
+508 
-515 ELNELMSDIRGKA
+515 
-528 EENVVSM
+528 
-535 LAIRSMSKAV
+535 
-545 YTTANIGHYG
+545 
-555 LAFPYYTHFTS
+555 
-566 PIRRYP
+566 
-572 DMMVHRLLQR
+572 
-582 YLDGGKSANADAYE
+582 
-596 ALCEHSS
+596 
-603 EREVVAAEAE
+603 
-613 RASIKYKMVEFMA
+613 
-626 DKVGQEFDGHI
+626 
-637 SGMSEWGIF
+637 
-646 VELENSIVEGMVAMR
+646 
-661 DIQGDYYRFDEARY
+661 
-675 EVYGHSTGNTFTLGD
+675 
-690 KVRVKVKSAD
+690 
-700 LRRRM
+700 
-705 LDFTFVEVD
+705 
-714 GERIEEPT
+714 
-722 ITFKEKVKNG
+722 
-732 RRR
+732 

>member
-1 MAKKS
+1 MGRKG
-6 KKNRRESFS
+6 KNRRESFS

-23 IFREQPERK
+23 MFREQPERK

-67 CEGRGGYKLSRS
+67 CEGRGNYHLSKS
-79 KLPRYQGV
+79 KLPHYQGV
-87 ADMSNS
+87 ADMSNN
-93 GNLYVSCDELQ
+93 GNLYVSTDELP

-113 SKHALNGDIVEFVVT
+113 SKHALNGDKVEFVVT

-139 ITKIIERSNRCY
+139 IVKIIERSDRCY

-162 IIVAADS
+162 IVVAPDS

-175 IYLSRKKY
+175 VYLSRKKY
-183 PKVQTGD
+183 PKVQSGD
-190 KVAVRIAQWYDGDQ
+190 KVAVRIAHWYDGDQ

-213 LGSTGDNDAEM
+213 LGTTGDNDAEM

-237 DEDVEQAAAEIDG
+237 EEHVEKAAAEIDG
-250 TITAKDYAER
+250 TITVKDYAER

-280 DAISIRSV
+280 DALSIKSL
-288 GNGLWEVGV
+288 GDGLWEVGV

-308 GSVIDDQAMERGTSV
+308 GSVIDDEAVERGTSV

-343 LRPHEEKLC
+343 LRPNEEKLT
-352 FSAVFVIDEKLKI
+352 FSAVFTIDEKLKI
-365 TKEWFGRTVIYSD
+365 VNEWFGRTVIYSN
-378 RRFTYED
+378 RRFTYEE
-385 AQAVIESGEGDMK
+385 AQAIIEGGDGDMK

-430 NLDEA
+430 HLDQQ
-435 GCPTGVYFKVQ
+435 GKPTGVYFKVA

-466 FCAKKNGKPRTMVF
+466 FCAKRNGKPRTMVF

-487 SDKFERFRTFIL
+487 SEKFERFRTFIL
-499 RFGHIFKAQ
+499 RFGHLFKAQ
-508 KGVAVAK
+508 KGLAVAK
-515 ELNELMSDIRGKA
+515 ELNQLMSDIRGKA
-528 EENVVSM
+528 EENVVSL
-535 LAIRSMSKAV
+535 LAIRSMAKAV
-545 YTTANIGHYG
+545 YTTENIGHYG

-582 YLDGGKSANADAYE
+582 YLDGGKSADQDALE

-603 EREVVAAEAE
+603 EREVVAADAE

-661 DIQGDYYRFDEARY
+661 DIVGDYYRFDEARY
-675 EVYGHSTGNTFTLGD
+675 EVYGHSTGNVFTLGD

-705 LDFTFVEVD
+705 LDFTFTEVD
-714 GERIEEPT
+714 GEVIEEPT
-722 ITFKEKVKNG
+722 ITFNEKVKK

>member
-23 IFREQPERK
+23 MFREMPERK
-32 FTLKALAAASGG
+32 FTLKGLAAASGG

-67 CEGRGGYKLSRS
+67 SEGRGSYKLARA
-79 KLPRYQGV
+79 KLTRYQGV
-87 ADMSNS
+87 ADMSNN
-93 GNLYVSCDELQ
+93 GNLYVSSPELE

-113 SKHALNGDIVEFVVT
+113 SKHALNGDKVEFVVT

-139 ITKIIERSNRCY
+139 IVKVIERCDRCY

-162 IIVAADS
+162 IIVAPDS
-169 RRLPVD
+169 RRMPVD

-183 PKVQTGD
+183 PKVQSGD
-190 KVAVRIAQWYDGDQ
+190 KVAVRVVHWYDGDD

-213 LGSTGDNDAEM
+213 LGATGDNDAEM

-237 DEDVEQAAAEIDG
+237 EEQVEKAAEEIDG
-250 TITAKDYAER
+250 TITEKDYAER

-280 DAISIRSV
+280 DALSIRSV
-288 GNGLWEVGV
+288 GEGLWEVGV

-308 GSVIDDQAMERGTSV
+308 GSVIDDEAIERGTSV

-331 MLPERLSNELCS
+331 MLPERLSNNLCS
-343 LRPHEEKLC
+343 LRPNEEKLA
-352 FSAVFVIDEKLKI
+352 FSAIFTIDEKLKI
-365 TKEWFGRTVIYSD
+365 TNEWFGRTVICSN

-385 AQAVIESGEGDMK
+385 AQAVIEGGEGDMK

-409 GMRKER
+409 GMRKDR

-430 NLDEA
+430 HLDQN
-435 GCPTGVYFKVQ
+435 GKPTGVYFKVA

-466 FCAKKNGKPRTMVF
+466 FCAKKNGKPRTMVY

-487 SDKFERFRTFIL
+487 SEKFERFRTFIL
-499 RFGHIFKAQ
+499 RFGHLFKAQ
-508 KGVAVAK
+508 KGLAVAK
-515 ELNELMSDIRGKA
+515 ELNQLMEDVRGKA
-528 EENVVSM
+528 EENVVGL
-535 LAIRSMSKAV
+535 LAIRSMAKAV
-545 YTTANIGHYG
+545 YTTENIGHYG

-582 YLDGGKSANADAYE
+582 YLDGGKSADRDALE
-596 ALCEHSS
+596 ELCEHSS

-613 RASIKYKMVEFMA
+613 RASIKYKMVEFMV

-637 SGMSEWGIF
+637 SGLSEWGIF
-646 VELENSIVEGMVAMR
+646 VELEDSIVEGMVAMR
-661 DIQGDYYRFDEARY
+661 DIVGDYYRFDEARY
-675 EVYGHSTGNTFTLGD
+675 EVYGHATGNLFTLGD
-690 KVRVKVKSAD
+690 KVRVRVKSAD

-705 LDFTFVEVD
+705 LDFTFVDYE
-714 GERIEEPT
+714 EEPELIIRDT
-722 ITFKEKVKNG
+722 VKKK
-732 RRR
+732 RRK